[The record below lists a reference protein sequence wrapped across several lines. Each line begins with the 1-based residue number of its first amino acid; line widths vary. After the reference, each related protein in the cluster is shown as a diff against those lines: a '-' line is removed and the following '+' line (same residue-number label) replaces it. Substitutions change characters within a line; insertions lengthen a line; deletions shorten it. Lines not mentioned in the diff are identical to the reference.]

1 MKELVFCT
9 VISRFRLYQAIAMF
23 CSLREVLKE
32 HIMYVLCVD
41 DETQRLISRM
51 GWKHIRLLHLCE
63 LRHEALGQVRKNRR
77 INEYCWTLKPLLI
90 EAVFSRDPGIDRV
103 TYVDADLFF
112 FSDPSLIFL
121 SQPDCSVLLSRG
133 DIVIPSL
140 APENKVKL
148 QSLLGRYN
156 SGFISF
162 KRDETGLECL
172 RWWKN
177 RCLESCVSKP
187 EDGLFGDQ
195 KYLDDMPAKFPN
207 VCEIQTPG
215 VNIGHWNRAQYRYS
229 IVNGK
234 IYAGEKR
241 LICYHFSGFRVL
253 RGNRIIMIH
262 EQNIGDPP
270 FFYGIYMHIL
280 QDVIRNISRIEPGFN
295 GYSDA
300 QDLARKE
307 SEKK

>member
-1 MKELVFCT
+1 MNEWIFCT

-23 CSLREVLKE
+23 CSLQEVLKD

-41 DETQRLISRM
+41 DDTHRLISRM
-51 GWKHIRLLHLCE
+51 GWRRIRLLHLCE
-63 LRHEALGQVRKNRR
+63 LRNESLNRLKDRR

-90 EAVFSRDPGIDRV
+90 EAVFSRDPQIDRV

-112 FSDPSLIFL
+112 FSDPSVIFRN
-121 SQPDCSVLLSRG
+121 QPNCSVLLSRG

-148 QSLLGRYN
+148 QSLLGKYN

-172 RWWKN
+172 NWWKN

-187 EDGLFGDQ
+187 EEGLFGDQ
-195 KYLDDMPAKFPN
+195 KYLDEMPVKFPN
-207 VCEIQTPG
+207 VCEIRTPG
-215 VNIGHWNRAQYRYS
+215 VNIGHWNRALYQYS

-234 IYAGEKR
+234 IHAGENR
-241 LICYHFSGFRVL
+241 LVCYHFSGFRVL

-262 EQNIGDPP
+262 EQKIVDPP
-270 FFYGIYMHIL
+270 FFYSIYMHIL
-280 QDVIRNISRIEPGFN
+280 QEIIRNISRIDPGFD

-307 SEKK
+307 SEKN